1 LAKVCENLEKT
12 EFDREILK
20 DHKPRFPRKSPEEI
34 KLIDQIM
41 SRLDALIEED
51 TKHLSNDVSAAASSE
66 LMTELG
72 DTNTKSKLYYEGGNV
87 EALEKWR
94 AMSEHERQSLKS
106 KNDEIDAEKTDDLD
120 NWDDD
125 AVEGTYNDISLDFY
139 TNNRINLA
147 RAFLGMDGGYSVR
160 KLKKFMH
167 REKIRQ

>member
-1 LAKVCENLEKT
+1 
-12 EFDREILK
+12 
-20 DHKPRFPRKSPEEI
+20 
-34 KLIDQIM
+34 M

-51 TKHLSNDVSAAASSE
+51 TKHLTNDVSAAASSE

-147 RAFLGMDGGYSVR
+147 RAFLGMDGGYIVR